1 MDFHLKTDEDKD
13 VTLKEHAG
21 KHFFCCFP
29 LTVPVVASVVFA
41 HPTTTPLQSNTDHLC
56 VLLTP
61 AILFASSSIKNFFW
75 PPSYHSAQPE

>member
-29 LTVPVVASVVFA
+29 LTVPVFASVVFA
-41 HPTTTPLQSNTDHLC
+41 RPTTTPLQST
-56 VLLTP
+56 LTIYVS
-61 AILFASSSIKNFFW
+61 AILFASASIKNFYW